1 MLDVK
6 PVLRVDE
13 HGELVVDK
21 PVRGRKKSIRALVD
35 AYERRAEDPTGGTV
49 FIAHG
54 DSADDADLLERLL
67 RERTGGLGEVVR
79 LEVGPVIGSHTGP
92 GMVALAFWGRE
103 RAIS

>member
-1 MLDVK
+1 M
-6 PVLRVDE
+6 
-13 HGELVVDK
+13 
-21 PVRGRKKSIRALVD
+21 D
-35 AYERRAEDPTGGTV
+35 AYERRADDPAGGTV
-49 FIAHG
+49 LIAHG

-67 RERTGGLGEVVR
+67 RERTGLGEVVR